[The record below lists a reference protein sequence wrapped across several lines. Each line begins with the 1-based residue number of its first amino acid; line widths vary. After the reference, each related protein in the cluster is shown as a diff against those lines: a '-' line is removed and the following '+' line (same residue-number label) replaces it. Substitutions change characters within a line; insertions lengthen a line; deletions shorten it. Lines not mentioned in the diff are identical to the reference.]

1 MFVRECLFLVDK
13 EIGVLFIP
21 THMKLIFSSYKYSF
35 VMSGYQFVIDSFA
48 WAVLISTALR
58 FLFIQDERYISLN
71 GELRMKSEHSF
82 ISLYRLP
89 TNSTTL
95 IELYGSESI
104 MNAMG
109 VFAFMLIFGLYSAD
123 LPFSSAATIFSVLN
137 YGAKADGKTDDSNA
151 FSAAWKA
158 ACSATT
164 QNPTVV
170 VPSSRNFLVYP
181 LIFYGPCKSS
191 QISFQLIG
199 TISSPSSPSV
209 WSGRDTSKWLT
220 FRGVT
225 GLLITGT
232 GTIDSHGSGWWGHTI
247 SGIYFVNSAQEH
259 IVIYQSND
267 ILIKNMH
274 ITSPENSPNTDGI
287 HIEASQNVLVN
298 NSIIATGDDC
308 VSIGDLAS
316 NINVSF
322 VNCGPGHGI
331 SIGSLGKNGNSVK
344 VENIHVKR
352 VNFKGSTNGA
362 RIKTWQVGLGY
373 ARKISFEHITLQS
386 VQNPIYIDQYY
397 CDIKGARGNCAQKS
411 TGVHISEVTYND
423 IVGTSSTYVA
433 INLNCS
439 QSVACT
445 GITLSSIQIK
455 SDKSGQQVISKC
467 TNAHG
472 TNSGVVQPK
481 SCLQS

>member
-1 MFVRECLFLVDK
+1 
-13 EIGVLFIP
+13 
-21 THMKLIFSSYKYSF
+21 
-35 VMSGYQFVIDSFA
+35 
-48 WAVLISTALR
+48 
-58 FLFIQDERYISLN
+58 
-71 GELRMKSEHSF
+71 
-82 ISLYRLP
+82 
-89 TNSTTL
+89 
-95 IELYGSESI
+95 
-104 MNAMG
+104 MNAMD
-109 VFAFMLIFGLYSAD
+109 VFALMLIFGLYSAD

-158 ACSATT
+158 ACGATT

-181 LIFYGPCKSS
+181 LIFKGPCKSS

-220 FRGVT
+220 FNGVT

-232 GTIDSHGSGWWGHTI
+232 GTIDSHGSAWWGQSCSDHPNLKGCTSLAPTALSLISCKQSTI

-259 IVIYQSND
+259 MVIYQSND
-267 ILIKNMH
+267 ILIKNIH
-274 ITSPENSPNTDGI
+274 ITAPGNSPNTDGI
-287 HIEASQNVLVN
+287 HIESSQNVLVN
-298 NSIIATGDDC
+298 NSVIATGDDC
-308 VSIGDLAS
+308 VSIGDMTS

-322 VNCGPGHGI
+322 VNCGPGHGV
-331 SIGSLGKNGNSVK
+331 SVGSLGKNGNSVK

-373 ARKISFEHITLQS
+373 VRKISFEHITLQS

-397 CDIKGARGNCAQKS
+397 CDIKGARGNSCAQKS
-411 TGVHISEVTYND
+411 TGVQISGVTYND

-439 QSVACT
+439 KSVACT

>member
-1 MFVRECLFLVDK
+1 
-13 EIGVLFIP
+13 
-21 THMKLIFSSYKYSF
+21 
-35 VMSGYQFVIDSFA
+35 
-48 WAVLISTALR
+48 
-58 FLFIQDERYISLN
+58 
-71 GELRMKSEHSF
+71 
-82 ISLYRLP
+82 
-89 TNSTTL
+89 
-95 IELYGSESI
+95 
-104 MNAMG
+104 MNAMD
-109 VFAFMLIFGLYSAD
+109 VFALMLIFGLYSAD

-158 ACSATT
+158 ACGATT

-181 LIFYGPCKSS
+181 LIFKGPCKSS

-220 FRGVT
+220 FNGVT

-232 GTIDSHGSGWWGHTI
+232 GTIDSHGSAWWGQSCSDHPNLALSLISCKQSTI

-259 IVIYQSND
+259 MVIYQSND
-267 ILIKNMH
+267 ILIKNIH
-274 ITSPENSPNTDGI
+274 ITAPGNSPNTDGI
-287 HIEASQNVLVN
+287 HIESSQNVLVN
-298 NSIIATGDDC
+298 NSVIATGDDC
-308 VSIGDLAS
+308 VSIGDMTS

-322 VNCGPGHGI
+322 VNCGPGHGV
-331 SIGSLGKNGNSVK
+331 SVGSLGKNGNSVK

-362 RIKTWQVGLGY
+362 RIKTWQ
-373 ARKISFEHITLQS
+373 
-386 VQNPIYIDQYY
+386 
-397 CDIKGARGNCAQKS
+397 S
-411 TGVHISEVTYND
+411 TGVQISEVTYND

-439 QSVACT
+439 KSVACT

>member
-1 MFVRECLFLVDK
+1 MNL
-13 EIGVLFIP
+13 
-21 THMKLIFSSYKYSF
+21 SS
-35 VMSGYQFVIDSFA
+35 
-48 WAVLISTALR
+48 
-58 FLFIQDERYISLN
+58 
-71 GELRMKSEHSF
+71 
-82 ISLYRLP
+82 
-89 TNSTTL
+89 TNST
-95 IELYGSESI
+95 IIDLYGSESI
-104 MNAMG
+104 MNAMD
-109 VFAFMLIFGLYSAD
+109 VFALMLIFGLYSAD

-158 ACSATT
+158 ACGATT

-181 LIFYGPCKSS
+181 LIFKGPCKSS
-191 QISFQLIG
+191 QISFQKGCTSLAPTALSLI
-199 TISSPSSPSV
+199 SCKQS
-209 WSGRDTSKWLT
+209 
-220 FRGVT
+220 
-225 GLLITGT
+225 
-232 GTIDSHGSGWWGHTI
+232 TI

-259 IVIYQSND
+259 MVIYQSND
-267 ILIKNMH
+267 ILIKNIH
-274 ITSPENSPNTDGI
+274 ITAPGNSPNTDGI
-287 HIEASQNVLVN
+287 HIESSQNVLVN
-298 NSIIATGDDC
+298 NSVIATGDDC
-308 VSIGDLAS
+308 VSIGDMTS

-322 VNCGPGHGI
+322 VNCGPGHGV
-331 SIGSLGKNGNSVK
+331 SVGSLGKNGNSVK

-373 ARKISFEHITLQS
+373 VRKISFEHITLQS

-397 CDIKGARGNCAQKS
+397 CDIKGARGNSCAQKS
-411 TGVHISEVTYND
+411 TGVQISEVTYND

-439 QSVACT
+439 KSVACT

>member
-1 MFVRECLFLVDK
+1 
-13 EIGVLFIP
+13 
-21 THMKLIFSSYKYSF
+21 
-35 VMSGYQFVIDSFA
+35 
-48 WAVLISTALR
+48 
-58 FLFIQDERYISLN
+58 
-71 GELRMKSEHSF
+71 
-82 ISLYRLP
+82 
-89 TNSTTL
+89 
-95 IELYGSESI
+95 
-104 MNAMG
+104 MNAIG
-109 VFAFMLIFGLYSAD
+109 FFALMLIFGLYSAD

-137 YGAKADGKTDDSNA
+137 YGAKADGKTDDSKA

-170 VPSSRNFLVYP
+170 VPR
-181 LIFYGPCKSS
+181 
-191 QISFQLIG
+191 

-209 WSGRDTSKWLT
+209 WSGRDRSKWLT
-220 FRGVT
+220 FNGVT

-232 GTIDSHGSGWWGHTI
+232 GTIDSHGSGWWGQSCRDHPNLALSLISCKQSTI
-247 SGIYFVNSAQEH
+247 SGIYFVNSAQVH
-259 IVIYQSND
+259 LVIYQSND

-274 ITSPENSPNTDGI
+274 ITAPQNSPNTDGI

-298 NSIIATGDDC
+298 NSVIATGDDC
-308 VSIGDLAS
+308 VSIGDITS

-322 VNCGPGHGI
+322 VNCGPGHGV
-331 SIGSLGKNGNSVK
+331 SVGSLGKNGNSVK
-344 VENIHVKR
+344 VENIHVKK
-352 VNFKGSTNGA
+352 VNFKGTTNGA

-373 ARKISFEHITLQS
+373 AQKISFEHITLKS
-386 VQNPIYIDQYY
+386 VQNPIYIDQNY
-397 CDIKGARGNCAQKS
+397 CDIKGSRGNCGQKS
-411 TGVHISEVTYND
+411 TGVKISQVTYND

-439 QSVACT
+439 KSVACT